1 MTRGFRRLTIQGS
14 AVALAAVAGIAF
26 SSLNRPASAVVA
38 GVATPT
44 QVNEALIEGAQL
56 DSDNF
61 ALRATDS
68 EAIAIAVTVTAA
80 RQDHQADPN
89 ALHHW
94 PPPPAP
100 KERELAMLALHHW
113 PPPPLAR

>member
-1 MTRGFRRLTIQGS
+1 MTRGFRRLAIQGS
-14 AVALAAVAGIAF
+14 SVALAAVAGIAF

-38 GVATPT
+38 GAATST
-44 QVNEALIEGAQL
+44 QVSEALIEGAQL
-56 DSDNF
+56 DSHNF

-68 EAIAIAVTVTAA
+68 EAIAATAA

-113 PPPPLAR
+113 PPPPVAR